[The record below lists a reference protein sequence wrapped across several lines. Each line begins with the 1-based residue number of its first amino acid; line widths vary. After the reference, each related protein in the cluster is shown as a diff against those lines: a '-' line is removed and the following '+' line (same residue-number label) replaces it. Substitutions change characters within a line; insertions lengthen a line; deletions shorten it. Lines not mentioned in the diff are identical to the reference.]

1 LLQTIFK
8 PNYTDTDEL
17 KNFKQNEPEDIN
29 ENSTKYYDAKEI
41 TTKKNTKYNF
51 NKISPLP

>member
-1 LLQTIFK
+1 MLQTIFK